1 MIAYFASFRYPVLM
15 RPQSAKALL
24 RAGKTQAFLVT
35 NPVNIRYL
43 SGLSLSSGSILVTGS
58 GFTLFT
64 DARYLE
70 MAQKKA
76 DKTLTVLDSSQLPVA
91 LAKVKECGVESEWL
105 TLEQFRKLK
114 GKYKNTKFVQ
124 NPWILDEFRRSK
136 DEDEIRSFK
145 KAQRIT
151 REMLRRV
158 PALLRKPL
166 TEKELAWQLELWA
179 HELGADG
186 LSFPA
191 IVGFGTNTSIPH
203 HTPTTRKLV
212 KGHIVQIDVGAKF
225 GGYCADQSQVF
236 FTGKPTAF
244 QRHVYNTLLEAK
256 DAAIAAVKP
265 GVTNHKLD
273 TVAREILAR
282 EGMEEYFSHALGHG
296 VGLEIHEGHSLSAKA
311 PLVKLQKNEIV
322 TIEPGVYFPGKF
334 GMRVEEEIIVR

>member
-1 MIAYFASFRYPVLM
+1 M
-15 RPQSAKALL
+15 RPRSAKALL
-24 RAGKTQAFLVT
+24 TAAKTPAFLVS

-43 SGLSLSSGSILVTGS
+43 TGLSLSSGSVLVTPS
-58 GFTLFT
+58 RLTLFT

-76 DKTLTVLDSSQLPVA
+76 EKLITVSDSSLLPKA
-91 LAKVKECGVESEWL
+91 LASIKECGVESEWI
-105 TLEQFRKLK
+105 TVEQFRKMK
-114 GKYKNTKFVQ
+114 AKYKNTKFIHT
-124 NPWILDEFRRSK
+124 PWILDEFRRSK
-136 DEDEIRSFK
+136 DEDELRSFK

-158 PALLRKPL
+158 PALLRKPI
-166 TEKELAWQLELWA
+166 TEKELAWQLEVWA
-179 HELGADG
+179 HELGADA

-256 DAAIAAVKP
+256 DAAIAAIKP
-265 GVTNHKLD
+265 GVTNHTLD
-273 TVAREILAR
+273 KVARTILAR
-282 EGMEEYFSHALGHG
+282 EGMEDYFSHALGHG
-296 VGLEIHEGHSLSAKA
+296 VGLEIHEGFSLSAKA
-311 PLVKLQKNEIV
+311 PQVKLLQNEIV

-334 GMRVEEEIIVR
+334 GMRVEEEIIVL